1 MKTFKEYLT
10 ESKKVYGFKIK
21 VAGEVPENFQENL
34 KNRVARCGIVTFE
47 KIKTTPIQEAP
58 LDFPEARNSEVTVFD
73 FVCEYPI
80 TSPEISQEILE
91 MGVEASKF
99 KVRNSL
105 EPTEVDQ
112 ELMDAEPREGALL
125 DDETYAESPNIE
137 HKDYFG
143 DEFNKGFLADL
154 AKAAQERK
162 KELGHNNND
171 SNVLEATAE
180 EGETGKESPVGSK

>member
-21 VAGEVPENFQENL
+21 VAGEVPEDFQENL

-47 KIKTTPIQEAP
+47 KLKTTPIQEAP

-105 EPTEVDQ
+105 EPTEIDQ
-112 ELMDAEPREGALL
+112 ELMDDQREGSLL
-125 DDETYAESPNIE
+125 DDETYAESPNVE

-162 KELGHNNND
+162 KELGQD
-171 SNVLEATAE
+171 STDADVLEATDK
-180 EGETGKESPVGSK
+180 EGKTGKDSPVGS

>member
-10 ESKKVYGFKIK
+10 ESTKVYGFKIK
-21 VAGEVPENFQENL
+21 VAGEVPENFQEDL
-34 KNRVARCGIVTFE
+34 KTRVDRCGIVTFD

-73 FVCEYPI
+73 LVCEYPI
-80 TSPEISQEILE
+80 TSPEIHQEILE
-91 MGVEASKF
+91 MGVSPSKF
-99 KVRNSL
+99 KVRGSL
-105 EPTEVDQ
+105 EPTEIDQ
-112 ELMDAEPREGALL
+112 ELMDSEPREGALL
-125 DDETYAESPNIE
+125 DNETYAESPNVE

-162 KELGHNNND
+162 KDLGQDNTD
-171 SNVLEATAE
+171 LDVLEATAT
-180 EGETGKESPVGSK
+180 EGETGKKSPVGS